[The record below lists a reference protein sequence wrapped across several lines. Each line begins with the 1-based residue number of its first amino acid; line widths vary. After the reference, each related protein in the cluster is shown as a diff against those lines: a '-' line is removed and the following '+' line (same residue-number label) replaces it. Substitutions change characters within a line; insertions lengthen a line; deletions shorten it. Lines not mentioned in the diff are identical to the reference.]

1 MATTSDVRKGSAI
14 EIGGKVYFIV
24 EYQHVKPGKG
34 NAFVRMRLKNIETG
48 QVIDTTLK
56 SGSGVN
62 VVRVEKRQV
71 QYLYSD
77 EEYSYFMDVQSYDQ
91 YQISNKTIEIEK
103 KFLLEN
109 SELIGLFAD
118 GKFVGIELPFF
129 VILKIIETEP
139 GVKGNT
145 VQGGTKPAVVE
156 TGAKINVPLFVNKG
170 DKIKVDTR
178 TGEYV
183 ERA

>member
-1 MATTSDVRKGSAI
+1 MATTSDIRKGSAI
-14 EIGGKVYFIV
+14 KISGKIYFIV

-48 QVIDTTLK
+48 QVIDMTLK
-56 SGSGVN
+56 SGSEVT

-77 EEYSYFMDVQSYDQ
+77 TDNSYFMDVQSYDQ
-91 YQISNKTIEIEK
+91 YQIENKTIENEK
-103 KFLLEN
+103 KYLLEN
-109 SELIGLFAD
+109 SEVLGLFAD
-118 GKFVGIELPFF
+118 DKFVGIELPFF
-129 VILKIIETEP
+129 VVLTIKETDP
-139 GVKGNT
+139 GIKGNT
-145 VQGGTKPAVVE
+145 VQGGTKPAILE
-156 TGAKINVPLFVNKG
+156 TGAKINVPLFVNSG
-170 DKIKVDTR
+170 EKIKVDTR